1 MDNRVSVVSIIIK
14 DEEAA
19 GAVNEL
25 LHEFRQYIVGRMGI
39 PYRQREVSI
48 ISVVLDAPSDATSA
62 LSGKLGMIE
71 GVSAKT
77 LTAKM

>member
-1 MDNRVSVVSIIIK
+1 MDSRVSVISIIIK

-25 LHEFRQYIVGRMGI
+25 LHEFRQYIVWRMGI
-39 PYRQREVSI
+39 PYRQRQVSI
-48 ISVVLDAPSDATSA
+48 ISVVLDAPGDAVSS
-62 LSGKLGMIE
+62 LSGKLGMIA

-77 LTAKM
+77 LTAKL

>member
-1 MDNRVSVVSIIIK
+1 MDSRVSVISIIIK

-19 GAVNEL
+19 VTVNEL
-25 LHEFRQYIVGRMGI
+25 LHEFRNYIAGRMGI

-48 ISVVLDAPSDATSA
+48 ISVVLDAPGDVTSS
-62 LSGKLGMIE
+62 LSGKLGMLK

-77 LTAKM
+77 LTAKL